1 MKTTDGMDLNS
12 LNTIGVFTKIG
23 DCIMMVQ
30 RLESNTHVSKK
41 IKLDDSENK
50 IVQTD
55 MYMEKDSGKIIN
67 VHPNTFLPMENQNLG
82 EYLKGQSIKDL
93 IDQGVL
99 VKVGSKSEAAEAIKE
114 KDIKVENKKEEEEY
128 QEEIKKLDD
137 PQDKIS
143 TKNAFD
149 DEKVVTLDDDDDD
162 DNDDGRD
169 ELLDEDDDVAFT
181 SDESSESN

>member
-1 MKTTDGMDLNS
+1 
-12 LNTIGVFTKIG
+12 
-23 DCIMMVQ
+23 
-30 RLESNTHVSKK
+30 
-41 IKLDDSENK
+41 
-50 IVQTD
+50 
-55 MYMEKDSGKIIN
+55 MYMKKDSGKIIN

-82 EYLKGQSIKDL
+82 EDLKGQSIKDL

-114 KDIKVENKKEEEEY
+114 KDIKVENKKEEEEEY

-149 DEKVVTLDDDDDD
+149 DEKVSQS
-162 DNDDGRD
+162 NQ
-169 ELLDEDDDVAFT
+169 LLFRKLSQKKSRNMFPTEPLLFNLST
-181 SDESSESN
+181 